1 MLALKKLLLI
11 FAALALIFSGCSG
24 ENAVYDRNTTEH
36 WINGK
41 NGKKLNTE
49 EHRLDENNFCSVCQS
64 EIAFAFDG
72 GAEINNFDEK
82 GNQIRFTGYS
92 KDGSV
97 TYDYTTE
104 YRYGEN
110 DEIVYSATYQDG
122 RLYETYENIGG
133 TIQEEYFE
141 KDGSHT
147 LSITYEGYLGDTII
161 NQWYAYDPDGN
172 IYYESCIESI
182 IDDEGNSYILTET
195 TANYQK
201 GVKTFGEYDEKNNP
215 VFRKEYDLDGN
226 LLALYE
232 FVFEYDKKGGLVYEK
247 QLLDGKP
254 SFEIFFDVV
263 EEGDNFYSLEK
274 KSITYAEDGSKT
286 IYSLDEKGNIIFES
300 HEEFFFTKDGE
311 HYLTTVTEIYDITGI
326 KQVTDFNSNGDELSC
341 KSYNLGGELL
351 STYDYVYEYGEGNC
365 AEYVKIFF
373 NGKLSEEHFFNIV
386 SSENGFESRISK
398 RICYVE
404 DGSYFVYEYDENES
418 EIDAAHFDS
427 NGNIIE

>member
-41 NGKKLNTE
+41 DGEKLNAE
-49 EHRLDENNFCSVCQS
+49 EHRLDENNFCSVCKS
-64 EIAFAFDG
+64 EIVFAFDG
-72 GAEINNFDEK
+72 SAEINNFDEK

-110 DEIVYSATYQDG
+110 DEIIYYAAYQDG

-141 KDGSHT
+141 EDGSHN

-172 IYYESCIESI
+172 VYYESCTESI
-182 IDDEGNSYILTET
+182 IDDEENSYILTET

-351 STYDYVYEYGEGNC
+351 STYDYAYEYGEENLIVYEKIMRHGNLYK
-365 AEYVKIFF
+365 EYFSKVITQDEGLATYLYK
-373 NGKLSEEHFFNIV
+373 EIV
-386 SSENGFESRISK
+386 YHETGHYVIEYENGGITSETH
-398 RICYVE
+398 
-404 DGSYFVYEYDENES
+404 YDS
-418 EIDAAHFDS
+418 E
-427 NGNIIE
+427 GNIIE